1 MMQPLKDR
9 HNQPTIQQKRN
20 YPNRQ
25 ARSINQ
31 PPSRLA
37 DLVWG
42 DWIVEAMIRYG
53 VGVSPL
59 PVKLFLGQRGPLALR
74 LHLPVGGPHVQLEE
88 ANIDRLRLRHF

>member
-1 MMQPLKDR
+1 MQSLKNR
-9 HNQPTIQQKRN
+9 HNQSTNHKKNTI
-20 YPNRQ
+20 
-25 ARSINQ
+25 ARTDRHDQSIT
-31 PPSRLA
+31 PSRLA